1 MANRTNRNEPAHLHL
16 LDHDGGD
23 HDGDVRYNDGC
34 DGNGQNSGDCDG
46 GRARREDD
54 AALKAPQ
61 PLLAD
66 PTDLLFYAALALLP
80 VDGTTAGIPL
90 PYWTPLSPWLFLA
103 YALVNARHLR
113 VFARRYLPF
122 VLFPLL
128 LVLVSCY
135 GWTTV
140 GFHGWAAARSIG
152 SVVLGLAC
160 LASLEIALRV
170 KRLPWRPMVTVL
182 VAAYWF
188 AFLVGVVQWAGVR
201 WHVQGIR
208 QFFARLMYRN
218 YTCDRPQFLFA
229 EPSYI
234 GMHLFGVLLP
244 VQWLTKDRRLAVLI
258 PVFAAGA
265 ILMGAGTRIVIDTVV
280 AGVLWLLATVNFRRR
295 GATIAA
301 VAGLSGAA
309 VAAVG
314 AVFLDPRL
322 NRLAS
327 DGLLKGD
334 DSMSARIFHMLAP
347 AWAWKHDPWHT
358 LLGWGAG
365 NISNAVRTGY
375 WGARRWYDA
384 RGGLVNNEIRGLQNP
399 PADTFTMSAYVSFI
413 TEFGVLTM
421 ALLVVLVVIHVAR
434 HHAWNRTTICWLVLM
449 AYLYVQFEA
458 YSFYALPLIVW
469 GVKWLDARRP
479 DAKVSRLVLETNR
492 IHRVV

>member
-1 MANRTNRNEPAHLHL
+1 MSQKSAIISEP
-16 LDHDGGD
+16 
-23 HDGDVRYNDGC
+23 
-34 DGNGQNSGDCDG
+34 S
-46 GRARREDD
+46 
-54 AALKAPQ
+54 
-61 PLLAD
+61 
-66 PTDLLFYAALALLP
+66 DLLFYAALALLP
-80 VDGTTAGIPL
+80 VDGTVAGIPL

-103 YALVNARHLR
+103 YALVNARLLR
-113 VFARRYLPF
+113 TVARRYLPF

-128 LVLVSCY
+128 LVLVSFY

-182 VAAYWF
+182 VAVYWF

-218 YTCDRPQFLFA
+218 YTWDRPQFLFA

-334 DSMSARIFHMLAP
+334 GSMSARIFHMLAP
-347 AWAWKHDPWHT
+347 AWAWKHDLWHT
-358 LLGWGAG
+358 LFGWGAG
-365 NISNAVRTGY
+365 NISTAVRTGY

-384 RGGLVNNEIRGLQNP
+384 RGGLVNMEIRGLVNP
-399 PADTFTMSAYVSFI
+399 PVDTFTMSAYVSFV
-413 TEFGVLTM
+413 TEFGALALGLL
-421 ALLVVLVVIHVAR
+421 ALLVVVWTSVN
-434 HHAWNRTTICWLVLM
+434 HAWTRGTVCWLVLV

-458 YSFYALPLIVW
+458 YAFYALPLVVW
-469 GVKWLDARRP
+469 GLISSYRTSRCLQHRRSM
-479 DAKVSRLVLETNR
+479 DDV
-492 IHRVV
+492 